1 MSRTVRRFLAD
12 ANVDPA
18 VVEMLRSRGH
28 DAVHVREIDLARA
41 DDATILRR
49 ANADRRVVVTHDA
62 DFGRLAVVDRAPFL
76 GVVFVRPGHIDPAFT
91 MQTMDAV
98 LAMRWP
104 RGRRF
109 LIVARRRGHLVAI
122 RIRFVR

>member
-1 MSRTVRRFLAD
+1 MRRTVRRFLAD

-18 VVEMLRSRGH
+18 IVEMLRSRGH
-28 DAVHVREIDLARA
+28 DAVHVRDIGLALC

-49 ANADRRVVVTHDA
+49 ANLDRRVVVTHDA
-62 DFGRLAVVDRAPFL
+62 DFGRLAVIDRVPFL
-76 GVVFVRPGHIDPAFT
+76 GIVFLRPGHIDAAFT
-91 MQTMDAV
+91 MQTMHAV
-98 LAMRWP
+98 LSMRWP

-109 LIVARRRGHLVAI
+109 LIVARRRGPLVAI